1 LCASLRQILP
11 SCRVSGVNAANV
23 TFALEENAAALLLRL
38 KVAFDPIRPEESGV
52 AHPPDLEHFVAAQEP
67 VWDQVLQELKAGRKE
82 SHWMWFIFPQ
92 HVDLGRSQMA
102 RRFGLASLAEAQAYL
117 AHPVLGARL
126 REASELVNAVKGKT
140 AFEIFSSPDDMKLRS
155 SMTLFHA
162 ADAAA
167 PVFGQVL
174 AKYFGGR
181 PDERTLELLKD
192 R

>member
-1 LCASLRQILP
+1 M
-11 SCRVSGVNAANV
+11 
-23 TFALEENAAALLLRL
+23 
-38 KVAFDPIRPEESGV
+38 

-67 VWDQVLQELKAGRKE
+67 VWEQVLQELKAGRKA

-92 HVDLGRSQMA
+92 HVELGRSQMA

-117 AHPVLGARL
+117 AHPVLGPRL
-126 REASELVNAVKGKT
+126 REAAELVNAVKGKT
-140 AFEIFSSPDDMKLRS
+140 AFEIFGSPDDLKLRS

-162 ADAAA
+162 AGPAV

-174 AKYFGGR
+174 TKYFGGR
-181 PDERTLELLKD
+181 PDGRTLELLKG